1 MAKILLENSYLIPTE
16 RKNENRGNIRT
27 TPDDVN
33 TLTMSDVTVV
43 IKKNASNDIINA
55 PAEKKC

>member
-1 MAKILLENSYLIPTE
+1 LLENSYLIPTE